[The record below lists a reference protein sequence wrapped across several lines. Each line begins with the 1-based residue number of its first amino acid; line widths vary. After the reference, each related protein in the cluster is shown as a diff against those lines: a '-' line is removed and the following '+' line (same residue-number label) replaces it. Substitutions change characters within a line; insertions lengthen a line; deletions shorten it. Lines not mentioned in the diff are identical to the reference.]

1 MIIGIEFRAISN
13 GGGERI
19 LYMLA
24 KSFARYGHTVVILSW
39 NPAWIHEV
47 IDFPHELYILKK
59 SPEWGNGLSSVR
71 ELSKVVKKFKIDCL
85 VSFLNTPLRVFI
97 GAARLN
103 NIPVITSLRIE
114 PKFPTFV
121 QKLMKMMIWCCDG
134 AVFQTQTVR
143 NTFKGRIFK
152 NSIVI
157 HNPIMDD
164 NLPIA
169 HDSEYNKEI
178 VGIGRLTEQK
188 NFALLVDAFAE
199 VNPKDYTLKIYG
211 EGHLRGDLE
220 KQIERLGMQDKIFL
234 MGRVDRVVDHIV
246 DSDIFVLSS
255 VWEGMPNALME
266 SMAMGLACIAT
277 DVPTGGCRDLIV
289 QGENGLLVPVQ
300 DKENLKNALI
310 KVINNEELKNKMKR
324 KGMKIRESHSKDVI
338 IPQWLSFIESKCRQ
352 RKGNK

>member
-1 MIIGIEFRAISN
+1 MKIGIEFAKVSS

-24 KSFARYGHTVVILSW
+24 SSFARYGHAVVIFTW
-39 NPAWIHEV
+39 NPDWPYQV
-47 IDFPHELYILKK
+47 IDFPHELHLLKCI
-59 SPEWGNGLSSVR
+59 PTWGKGLQSTL
-71 ELSKVVKKFKIDCL
+71 ELSRAVKETKVDCL
-85 VSFLNTPLRVFI
+85 IAFLNTSLRVFV

-103 NIPVITSLRIE
+103 HIPIITSLRVE
-114 PKFPTFV
+114 PIFDTFFK
-121 QKLMKMMIWCCDG
+121 KLMKTMIWCCDG

-143 NTFKGRIFK
+143 NSFKGRIYK

-164 NLPIA
+164 NLPLA
-169 HDSEYNKEI
+169 QGTECKKEI

-199 VNPKDYTLKIYG
+199 VNPEGYILKIYG

-220 KQIERLGMQDKIFL
+220 KQIERLGMKNKVLL

-255 VWEGMPNALME
+255 DWEGMPNALME

-277 DVPTGGCRDLIV
+277 DVATGGCRDLIV
-289 QGENGLLVPVQ
+289 QGENGLLVPIQ
-300 DKENLKNALI
+300 DKEALKDALI
-310 KVINNEELKNKMKR
+310 KMLNDEELKLQFKRNSMKV
-324 KGMKIRESHSKDVI
+324 RETHSKDVI
-338 IPQWLSFIESKCRQ
+338 IPQWISFIESKCRK